1 MGKREQDIRY
11 HVNSIRGFGSGR
23 IALPELVERKEKQM
37 KIGIMGFGVVGS
49 GIGELVANSPD
60 GMAKRCGEAI
70 EIARILDLRDFPDS
84 QFKCFTKD
92 FEDILNDPEIGVVA
106 EVMGGTEPAYT
117 FTKKLLLAGKSVVS
131 SNKELVAKH
140 GTELLNIAKENNV
153 SYLFE
158 ASVGGGI
165 PIIRPLYSSLSA
177 NELTDV
183 YGILNG
189 TTNYILTQMIKEGE
203 SFEDALKG
211 AQEKGYAE
219 KDPTADVEGHDT
231 CRKTAILA
239 SLAFGTYVNSE
250 EIETEGI
257 TKITLQDVAYAEEL
271 GCVIKLLGMASKV
284 EDGVYARVS
293 PAILKKDNPL
303 AGIDGVF
310 NGIMVKGEGI
320 GDVMFYGRGAGS
332 LPTASAVVSD
342 IIEAIKH
349 KGSHIRLGWTEG
361 VPGYLKDAKEQKF
374 AYYVRMSGKPGS
386 EMEGMRVI
394 TLPEYDNEFAV
405 VTPELDGKAKA
416 ELLSALKQNHE
427 ILGTIR
433 LVAE

>member
-1 MGKREQDIRY
+1 
-11 HVNSIRGFGSGR
+11 
-23 IALPELVERKEKQM
+23 M

-49 GIGELVANSPD
+49 GIGEIIANSPD
-60 GMAKRCGEAI
+60 GLEKRSGEVI
-70 EIARILDLRDFPDS
+70 EIAKILDLRDFPDS
-84 QFKCFTKD
+84 QFKCFTKE
-92 FEDILNDPEIGVVA
+92 FNDILEDEEIGIVA

-117 FTKKLLLAGKSVVS
+117 FTKKLLMAGKSVVS

-140 GTELLNIAKENNV
+140 GTELLQIAKENNV

-203 SFEDALKG
+203 SFEAALKG

-250 EIETEGI
+250 EIQTEGI
-257 TKITLQDVAYAEEL
+257 TKITLEDVAYAEEI
-271 GCVIKLLGMASKV
+271 GGVIKLLGMASK
-284 EDGVYARVS
+284 EDDGVYARVC
-293 PAILKKDNPL
+293 PAILKKENPL

-342 IIEAIKH
+342 IIDAVKH
-349 KGSHIRLGWTEG
+349 QGSHIGLGWKEG
-361 VPGYLKDAKEQKF
+361 VPGYLKDAGEQEF
-374 AYYVRMSGKPGS
+374 AFYIRMSGQPDVKV
-386 EMEGMRVI
+386 EGMRVI
-394 TLPEYDNEFAV
+394 TLPELADEFAV
-405 VTPELDGKAKA
+405 ITPKLNGKAA
-416 ELLSALKQNHE
+416 ADLLDDLKQNHE

>member
-1 MGKREQDIRY
+1 
-11 HVNSIRGFGSGR
+11 
-23 IALPELVERKEKQM
+23 M

-49 GIGELVANSPD
+49 GVGEIVAGAPD
-60 GMAKRCGEAI
+60 GLKKRSGEVI
-70 EIARILDLRDFPDS
+70 EIGRILDLRDFPDS
-84 QFKCFTKD
+84 RFHCFTKD
-92 FEDILNDPEIGVVA
+92 FQDILNDPEIGVVA
-106 EVMGGTEPAYT
+106 EVMGGVNPAYT
-117 FTKKLLLAGKSVVS
+117 FTRQLLEAGKSVVT

-140 GTELLNIAKENNV
+140 GTELLRIAREHSV

-203 SFEDALKG
+203 SFADALKG

-239 SLAFGTYVNSE
+239 SLAFGKYVDSDR
-250 EIETEGI
+250 IETEGI
-257 TKITLQDVAYAEEL
+257 TKITLSDVAYAESL
-271 GCVIKLLGMASKV
+271 GSVIKLIGMASKQD
-284 EDGVYARVS
+284 DGVYARVC
-293 PAILKKDNPL
+293 PAILKKEHPL

-310 NGIMVKGEGI
+310 NGIMVKGDAI
-320 GDVMFYGRGAGS
+320 GDVMFYGQGAGS

-342 IIEAIKH
+342 IIDAVKH
-349 KGSHIRLGWTEG
+349 QGKNIPIGWTEG
-361 VPGYLKDAKEQKF
+361 EDGYLKDAKEQSFRYYLRLRGDKGF
-374 AYYVRMSGKPGS
+374 AKDGYQKIVL
-386 EMEGMRVI
+386 ENA
-394 TLPEYDNEFAV
+394 EYPDEFAI
-405 VTPELDGKAKA
+405 VTPEMTERAKE
-416 ELLSALKQNHE
+416 ELAAALAKE
-427 ILGTIR
+427 YTILGTLR
-433 LVAE
+433 LVGE